1 MQKEVKVYL
10 SRSSSL
16 PPTSI
21 FHTSVSSIAAFTPQ
35 HDRYKLKKLLL
46 TFCSS
51 KPQSQSHGDVSWL
64 SQRKDKDKSTGWCF
78 QASQNLQYQH
88 LSGITTSISSGDPW
102 RWISPPSA
110 SLPKKAPAI
119 GEWSHLHLQ
128 QLWHRHLAVNSGCL
142 ETMASA
148 SCNLLHKKFTP
159 QKKYK
164 HQNMWLEA
172 STWMGLEPV
181 ATNKSITFICFS
193 DLKIFNR
200 TSTP

>member
-1 MQKEVKVYL
+1 MSFLNFWICWGCTHVIRTWTAIKKHLGFFLQKEVKVYL

-16 PPTSI
+16 LPTSI
-21 FHTSVSSIAAFTPQ
+21 FHISVSKRFKCSISAFAPQ

-51 KPQSQSHGDVSWL
+51 KPQSQSHGDVSYVSWL

-102 RWISPPSA
+102 RWNFSSF
-110 SLPKKAPAI
+110 SFTSQKAPAI

-148 SCNLLHKKFTP
+148 SCNLLHKKFTHP
-159 QKKYK
+159 KK
-164 HQNMWLEA
+164 
-172 STWMGLEPV
+172 
-181 ATNKSITFICFS
+181 I
-193 DLKIFNR
+193 
-200 TSTP
+200 